1 MRIGILGGTFDPIH
15 LGHLH
20 LAKKV
25 RDRLLLNKV
34 IFIPTNLPPHKKN
47 IRVTQA
53 RHRYDMIKLAIG
65 NYKRFEVSDVELK
78 RKGRSYSVETLKHFR
93 KRHGLAAEI
102 FFITGSDSLTA
113 LNKWKSLKR
122 ILRLCKFVIVKRP
135 RFKIRGTPGEFIVL
149 DVDAKDISSTKIR
162 NRVRSGQGIGKFVPK
177 KVKKYIQRHDLYISN
192 PALIL

>member
-25 RDRLLLNKV
+25 LDRLLLNKV

-53 RHRYDMIKLAIG
+53 RHRYNMIKLAIE

-93 KRHGLAAEI
+93 KRYGPAAEI

-113 LNKWKSLKR
+113 LSKWKSLRR

-135 RFKIRGTPGEFIVL
+135 RFKIISTPGEFIVL
-149 DVDAKDISSTKIR
+149 DIDAKDISSTKIR
-162 NRVRSGQGIGKFVPK
+162 TMIRNSQGTGKFVPK
-177 KVKKYIQRHDLYISN
+177 KVEKYIQKHDLYVS
-192 PALIL
+192 